1 MDINKL
7 TRTAGN
13 LDTLAKVAS
22 VMCKSMAVVCLVFSV
37 LVGIFGEKML
47 TSTAMSLDL
56 DFLKIHLSDTYITFT
71 PMTKLYMVVGLISAG
86 ISCWIF
92 GYGLSLVRKVLD
104 PMKQGRPFEDHIPGV
119 LRKIAWVVIIGGIL
133 TQLLGIAARV
143 LSMQVFPMEEIF
155 SSPAIDHVETM
166 FGLDLS
172 CVILGCVILFLSYV
186 FQYGRTLQV
195 EVDETL

>member
-56 DFLKIHLSDTYITFT
+56 DFIKIHLSEAYTAFT
-71 PMTKLYMVVGLISAG
+71 PMVKLHMVAMMVSATVAL
-86 ISCWIF
+86 WLF
-92 GYGLSLVRKVLD
+92 GWGMSLVRKVLA
-104 PMKQGRPFEDHIPGV
+104 PMKQGSPFEEHIPGV
-119 LRKIAWVVIIGGIL
+119 LRKIAWLIIIGG
-133 TQLLGIAARV
+133 TVTEALGIINKA
-143 LSMQVFPMEEIF
+143 LTMKTFPMEEIF
-155 SSPAIDHVETM
+155 SSPAVDHIETILV
-166 FGLDLS
+166 FDLKY
-172 CVILGCVILFLSYV
+172 VILGCVILFLSYV
-186 FQYGRTLQV
+186 FQYGRMLQV
-195 EVDETL
+195 ESDETL

>member
-1 MDINKL
+1 MDNNKL
-7 TRTAGN
+7 IRTAGN
-13 LDTLAKVAS
+13 LDTLAKIGAGIS
-22 VMCKSMAVVCLVFSV
+22 RAAAIVCLVFSV
-37 LVGIFGEKML
+37 LVGIFGEKVM

-56 DFLKIHLSDTYITFT
+56 DFLKLHLTDAYSTFT
-71 PMTKLYMVVGLISAG
+71 PATKLYMVVALISAG
-86 ISCWIF
+86 ISCWMF

-119 LRKIAWVVIIGGIL
+119 LRKIAWVVIIGGVL
-133 TQLLGIAARV
+133 TQLLAMTARM

-186 FQYGRTLQV
+186 FQYGRTLQIAS
-195 EVDETL
+195 DETL